1 MYEAIQHY
9 NVYKQE
15 QKLKNNSNKLVTD
28 YDKIS
33 FDTFLVNF
41 NPSFISSKVGTMSV
55 FFNFRDI
62 INIFCINNII
72 ASYSATV
79 SVNFFYFI

>member
-33 FDTFLVNF
+33 FDKWMKDLIDQNGVT
-41 NPSFISSKVGTMSV
+41 K
-55 FFNFRDI
+55 
-62 INIFCINNII
+62 
-72 ASYSATV
+72 Y
-79 SVNFFYFI
+79 